1 MRGKTALGGKEKGHD
16 MTFRST
22 LLTSAL
28 ALAAPAFAWAAEPAE
43 IVANYADIAQAG
55 YEDSLIRAQVLKT
68 AVEALIAAPTD
79 ANLEAA
85 KEAWRAARIPYQQ
98 TEAFR
103 FGNPTVDA
111 WEGKVNAWPLDEG
124 LIDYVDPLA
133 GGNDENPYSTANII
147 ADPVLELSGATIDAT
162 EITPE
167 VLQSLHE
174 ADGIEENVATG
185 YHAIEFLL
193 WGQDLNGTDHG
204 AGARPA
210 SDYGT
215 ANCTGGN
222 CDRRGQYLL
231 AATDLL
237 VSDLE
242 EAVANWSEGGQGRA
256 DVTADPNQGLV
267 MAFNGLGAL
276 SYSEM
281 AGDRMKLG
289 LLLHDPEEEHDCFS
303 DNTHNSHYF
312 DALGIR
318 NVYTGRYLRLDGSI
332 VSGPSLQDLVAGRD
346 PELAEALMGA
356 INHTLD
362 RFGDIRN
369 LAEAGMSY
377 DQMIGA
383 GNAPGNALIQAAI
396 DGLVAQTRDIERAV
410 ALVGG
415 AGAPAEGSDGPAA
428 VFK

>member
-1 MRGKTALGGKEKGHD
+1 MRFRTA
-16 MTFRST
+16 

-28 ALAAPAFAWAAEPAE
+28 GLAAPGLALAAEPAE
-43 IVANYADIAQAG
+43 IIENYADIAQAG
-55 YEDSLIRAQVLKT
+55 YEDSLIRARVLKE
-68 AVEALIAAPTD
+68 AVEALIAEPTEGK
-79 ANLEAA
+79 LEAA

-103 FGNPTVDA
+103 FGNPTVDE

-133 GGNDENPYSTANII
+133 GANDENPHSTANII
-147 ADPVLELSGATIDAT
+147 ADPVLQLSGATIDAT

-174 ADGIEENVATG
+174 ADGIEANVATG

-193 WGQDLNGTDHG
+193 WGQDLNGTGHG

-210 SDYGT
+210 SDFDT
-215 ANCTGGN
+215 ASCTGGN
-222 CDRRGQYLL
+222 CGRRGQYLL
-231 AATDLL
+231 AATELL
-237 VSDLE
+237 ISDLE
-242 EAVANWSEGGQGRA
+242 EAMANWSEGGQGRA

-267 MAFNGLGAL
+267 MAFTGLGAL

-312 DALGIR
+312 DGLGIR
-318 NVYTGRYLRLDGSI
+318 NVYTGRYLRIDGSV
-332 VSGPSLQDLVAGRD
+332 VSGPSLHELVAERD
-346 PELAEALMGA
+346 PDLAAALMDDL
-356 INHTLD
+356 NHTMAALA
-362 RFGDIRN
+362 DIRN
-369 LAEAGMSY
+369 VAEAGMSY
-377 DQMIGA
+377 DEMLGA
-383 GNAPGNALIQAAI
+383 ENAAGNALIQAAI

-415 AGAPAEGSDGPAA
+415 AGAPAEGADGPAA